1 MCSGFPHPAAPGRW
15 VHARR
20 DRAARA
26 AGGTAPAAGV
36 RAPATT
42 RYRHSILSTELLEP
56 MNYRRE
62 GIPKEACSGR
72 APGEGALTR
81 ILGADVLPARPS
93 VSERG
98 RAPRTARVASG
109 APDLRLLG
117 AVVKIETVQHAD
129 LGLGRIITSQSCSAT
144 VEQGGRDKSQE
155 EPRIGRNWHRFRKS
169 ARCPS

>member
-1 MCSGFPHPAAPGRW
+1 MCSGFPHPAAGAASAARGPTR
-15 VHARR
+15 ARR
-20 DRAARA
+20 RPRRRPGGPS
-26 AGGTAPAAGV
+26 AGD
-36 RAPATT
+36 
-42 RYRHSILSTELLEP
+42 YRHSILSTELLEP

-81 ILGADVLPARPS
+81 ILGGADVLPARPS

>member
-1 MCSGFPHPAAPGRW
+1 MFRLPASRGAGAVSTGQGGNKPNAARR
-15 VHARR
+15 RR
-20 DRAARA
+20 DRAGGGGPS
-26 AGGTAPAAGV
+26 AGD
-36 RAPATT
+36 
-42 RYRHSILSTELLEP
+42 YRHSILSTELLEP

-81 ILGADVLPARPS
+81 ILGARSTSSPQRGGS

-117 AVVKIETVQHAD
+117 AVVKIETCNTLTGKDYHVTILFRDGGARRERQKPR
-129 LGLGRIITSQSCSAT
+129 GAT
-144 VEQGGRDKSQE
+144 
-155 EPRIGRNWHRFRKS
+155 HRQKL
-169 ARCPS
+169 AQI

>member
-15 VHARR
+15 VHATRREDARRRR
-20 DRAARA
+20 DRAGGGGPS
-26 AGGTAPAAGV
+26 AGD
-36 RAPATT
+36 
-42 RYRHSILSTELLEP
+42 YRHSILSTELLEP

-81 ILGADVLPARPS
+81 ILGARSTSSPQRGGS

-117 AVVKIETVQHAD
+117 AVVKIETVQCNTLIWDWEGLSRHNLVPRRWSKAGETKAKRSHA
-129 LGLGRIITSQSCSAT
+129 
-144 VEQGGRDKSQE
+144 
-155 EPRIGRNWHRFRKS
+155 
-169 ARCPS
+169 